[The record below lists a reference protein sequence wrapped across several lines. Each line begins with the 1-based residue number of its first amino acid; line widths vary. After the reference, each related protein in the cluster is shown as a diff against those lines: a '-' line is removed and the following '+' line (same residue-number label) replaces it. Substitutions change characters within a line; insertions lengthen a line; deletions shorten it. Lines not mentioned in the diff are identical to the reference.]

1 MLPIMTFDPAQL
13 SPSLGYVFDPKWL
26 DPFESVVGMLWK
38 FARAN
43 GVAGHIVV
51 GQLTDKPVDVYGGV
65 APTVA
70 EIAVPRV
77 SRLLG
82 VRQKALRDGLEQGT
96 GYRWNRQN
104 LTWCRSCLRRG
115 YHAIVHQRGRQI
127 CAVHH
132 EPLQDRCLHCGF
144 ENPYRLTARLFDA
157 PFRCPDCR
165 RPYAGSV
172 WYATRPRVVKPDLRI
187 AMTRAFFNH

>member
-1 MLPIMTFDPAQL
+1 MLPIMTFDPTQL
-13 SPSLGYVFDPKWL
+13 SPSLGYVFDAKWL
-26 DPFESVVGMLWK
+26 DPFESIVGMLWK

-51 GQLTDKPVDVYGGV
+51 GQLTDKPIDVYAGV

-82 VRQKALRDGLEQGT
+82 VRQRALLDALEPGA
-96 GYRWNRQN
+96 GYRWNRPN

-115 YHAIVHQRGRQI
+115 YHAIVH
-127 CAVHH
+127 
-132 EPLQDRCLHCGF
+132 
-144 ENPYRLTARLFDA
+144 
-157 PFRCPDCR
+157 
-165 RPYAGSV
+165 
-172 WYATRPRVVKPDLRI
+172 
-187 AMTRAFFNH
+187 